1 LIEATSDEVIDDT
14 GNKISYQLGQF
25 FEDINGNDIDNVDKI
40 ESNMKNIRYK
50 KMKIL
55 RDEKTGEFN
64 IEDLFKE

>member
-1 LIEATSDEVIDDT
+1 M
-14 GNKISYQLGQF
+14 SYQLGQF
-25 FEDINGNDIDNVDKI
+25 FEDINGNDIDNIDKI